1 VAKEA
6 VYLSYELKSN
16 LSFLH
21 PPAPLAREKIITL
34 KIKRMSF
41 PPDQATLREQGA
53 GRVDAVAKGGLNLG
67 TPKGHFLANLPPR

>member
-1 VAKEA
+1 
-6 VYLSYELKSN
+6 
-16 LSFLH
+16 
-21 PPAPLAREKIITL
+21 
-34 KIKRMSF
+34 MSF